1 MTAYYIF
8 KEDLD
13 SVANCFSDFN
23 KKFDDV
29 RNAFK
34 DVTNEDIKNTA
45 QEVKASCDTLRQKI
59 AEKEKPDE
67 R

>member
-13 SVANCFSDFN
+13 SVENCFSDFN
-23 KKFDDV
+23 KKFDDI
-29 RNAFK
+29 RDAFK
-34 DVTNEDIKNTA
+34 EVTNEDIRNTA
-45 QEVKASCDTLRQKI
+45 QDVKTSCDTLRKKI
-59 AEKEKPDE
+59 ADKGNPE

>member
-13 SVANCFSDFN
+13 SVENCFSDFN
-23 KKFDDV
+23 KKFDDI
-29 RNAFK
+29 RDAFK
-34 DVTNEDIKNTA
+34 DVTNEDIRNTA
-45 QEVKASCDTLRQKI
+45 QDVKKCCDTLRQKM
-59 AEKEKPDE
+59 ADKENPE

>member
-1 MTAYYIF
+1 MTAYNIF
-8 KEDLD
+8 KADLE

-23 KKFDDV
+23 QKFDDI
-29 RNAFK
+29 RDAFK

-45 QEVKASCDTLRQKI
+45 LDVKASCDALRQKI
-59 AEKEKPDE
+59 ADREKPE